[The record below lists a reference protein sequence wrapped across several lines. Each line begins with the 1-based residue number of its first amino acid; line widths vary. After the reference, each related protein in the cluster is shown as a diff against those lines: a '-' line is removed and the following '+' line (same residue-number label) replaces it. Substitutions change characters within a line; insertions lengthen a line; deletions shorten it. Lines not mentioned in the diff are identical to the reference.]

1 VHSRHP
7 LGPGRILISTLLATG
22 AFVTPAALA
31 APAAA
36 ATLAVTKPCY
46 VDTVSN
52 GVLVGAPMDIVG
64 TGFAPGD
71 AVRITSSDSTVDVQ
85 TTADGA
91 GNINV
96 VTRAPI
102 PFFSRPEAKVQTLN
116 ATDSTAAGAT
126 ISASASVRDTELA
139 VATAPAHARPS
150 RKVIWYFSG
159 FISGRYVYG
168 HYVRSHRQVARARFG
183 RAKGLCGLLRVRA
196 HFFPGHQR
204 FRHYG
209 LQFDDS
215 RHYSRHS
222 TPRIVTTLDTSIF

>member
-1 VHSRHP
+1 MHFRHP
-7 LGPGRILISTLLATG
+7 LGPGRILISTLVAAG
-22 AFVTPAALA
+22 ALVTPAALA
-31 APAAA
+31 GPAAA

-46 VDTVSN
+46 VDTVSH
-52 GVLVGAPMDIVG
+52 GALVGPPMDIVG
-64 TGFAPGD
+64 SGFAPGD
-71 AVRITSSDSTVDVQ
+71 PVMIASSDGTADVQ
-85 TTADGA
+85 TTADSA

-96 VTRAPI
+96 VTHAPI
-102 PFFSRPEAKVQTLN
+102 PMFSRPEAKVQTLT
-116 ATDSTAAGAT
+116 ATDNTATGTT
-126 ISASASVRDTELA
+126 ISASTAVRDTELA
-139 VATAPAHARPS
+139 VATAPPHARPS
-150 RKVIWYFSG
+150 RKVTWYFSG

-168 HYVRSHRQVARARFG
+168 HYLRSHRQVARARFG

-204 FRHYG
+204 YRHYG